1 VNGHRESADATHI
14 SARDRGFTLAD
25 GVFET
30 MRVESGVVF
39 RLDQHLARLHRGL
52 DVLRIPVPAEI
63 REWISAACRLAPAGA
78 ASIRLTVTRGVG
90 ASGLAVAPNARPT
103 CIVALNAMPSFPS
116 AIYERGLTARVAS
129 GRRNPHS
136 MTAGLKTIAYTD
148 NVVAWLEA
156 QDASADEALFLDTDG
171 HCSEAT
177 ASNLFACLDGTLITP
192 PRSCGALPG
201 ITRAAVME
209 LAGSL
214 GIAAAERE
222 LGLEDLFRAK
232 EAFLT
237 SSLRGIAPLVS
248 VDARPIGDG
257 CPGSFTRRVSAAYAA
272 LVSRDSRNHRH
283 HRLG

>member
-1 VNGHRESADATHI
+1 MHI
-14 SARDRGFTLAD
+14 SARDRGFTLGD

-30 MRVESGVVF
+30 MRVESGAVF
-39 RLDQHLARLHRGL
+39 RLDRHLARLHRGL

-63 REWISAACRLAPAGA
+63 TDWITDACRLAPAGA
-78 ASIRLTVTRGVG
+78 ASIRVTVTRGVG
-90 ASGLAVAPNARPT
+90 ASGLAVPPIAEPT
-103 CIVALNAMPSFPS
+103 CIVALNPMPSFPRS
-116 AIYERGLTARVAS
+116 IYEHGLTARVAS

-136 MTAGLKTIAYTD
+136 ITAGLKTIAYTD

-177 ASNLFACLDGTLITP
+177 ASNLFACVDDALVTP
-192 PRSCGALPG
+192 PLSCAALPG

-248 VDARPIGDG
+248 VDARPIGEG
-257 CPGSFTRRVSAAYAA
+257 RPGSFTRRVSAAYAE
-272 LVSRDSRNHRH
+272 LVARDSRNDCH

>member
-1 VNGHRESADATHI
+1 MHL

-30 MRVESGVVF
+30 MRVESGAVF

-52 DVLRIPVPAEI
+52 DVLRIPVLGEI
-63 REWISAACRLAPAGA
+63 SDWITDACRLAPAGA

-90 ASGLAVAPNARPT
+90 TSGLAVAPGAEPT
-103 CIVALNAMPSFPS
+103 CIVALNPLPPFPRS
-116 AIYERGLTARVAS
+116 IYEHGLTARVAS
-129 GRRNPHS
+129 GRRNPRS
-136 MTAGLKTIAYTD
+136 ITAGLKTIAYTD

-156 QDASADEALFLDTDG
+156 QEASADEALFLDTDG

-177 ASNLFACLDGTLITP
+177 ASNLFACVDGALVTP
-192 PRSCGALPG
+192 PLSCAALPG

-209 LAGSL
+209 LAGAL
-214 GIAAAERE
+214 GMAAAERE
-222 LGLEDLFRAK
+222 LGLEDLLRAQ

-257 CPGSFTRRVSAAYAA
+257 RPGSLTRRVSAAYAE
-272 LVSRDSRNHRH
+272 LVARDCRIDCHD
-283 HRLG
+283 RLG